1 MMVTCKKC
9 GKELYM
15 PFVCSYCGESYC
27 SEHRLPETHDCSDLI
42 RGPEYIRP
50 AVPQAEPVQYYEP
63 PSTRAP
69 EVPYRGSDLPEI
81 DENDIPPD
89 ADDYEEF
96 YDPETGETI
105 IRYYV
110 YDRSGWRKFFLPVP
124 KLTKPDKPIWGVTS
138 KWEILELGLSTVLM
152 ALIAWTLFYTPLQS
166 LSGGN
171 LLIDIMLVVIPVAF
185 ATLGFLGHE
194 LAHKFASIKLGHWS
208 EFRFLPFFLTLT
220 LISFILSIVG
230 FFAPEYAIPF
240 KFMLPGAVM
249 VPPRAGESKHIMGKI
264 AIAGPVFNAIVGA
277 ILLPIIIILPPPIP
291 FNMFSFLVVGL
302 TTGALMNMMLGLF
315 NCIPIAI
322 LDGKKIWK
330 WGKKYWFGIVGV
342 LITEFVLLLVF
353 ASWLYIPTAM

>member
-1 MMVTCKKC
+1 MASCKKC

-27 SEHRLPETHDCSDLI
+27 SEHRLPETHNCSDLI
-42 RGPEYIRP
+42 RGSEHARPTPP
-50 AVPQAEPVQYYEP
+50 AVVEPVQYYEP
-63 PSTRAP
+63 PPRSTQ
-69 EVPYRGSDLPEI
+69 EVPFRDSGLPEI

-105 IRYYV
+105 VRYYV
-110 YDRSGWRKFFLPVP
+110 YDRSGFRKFFLPVP
-124 KLTKPDKPIWGVTS
+124 KLTKPNKPIFGITS
-138 KWEILELGLSTVLM
+138 KWEVLELGLSTVLM
-152 ALIAWTLFYTPLQS
+152 ALIAWTLFYTPLQAMA
-166 LSGGN
+166 GGN
-171 LLIDIMLVVIPVAF
+171 WVIDIMLIVIPVAF

-220 LISFILSIVG
+220 IISFILSIVG
-230 FFAPEYAIPF
+230 FFAPQYAIPF

-249 VPPRAGESKHIMGKI
+249 VPPRAGESKHLMGKI
-264 AIAGPVFNAIVGA
+264 AIAGPVFNCVVSS
-277 ILLPIIIILPPPIP
+277 ILLPIIIILPPALPL
-291 FNMFSFLVVGL
+291 NNFSFLVVGL
-302 TTGALMNMMLGLF
+302 TTGALMNIMLGLF

-330 WGKKYWFGIVGV
+330 WGKGYWFLIVSL
-342 LITEFVLLLVF
+342 LITEFVLLLTF
-353 ASWLYIPTAM
+353 ASWLYMPTQL